1 MSMLTDIQPVNS
13 GIIALKTRGN
23 GFEPLFRERHVS
35 CTSLLSGGG
44 NFPPQPTFAGCPKT
58 QAYGFVRT
66 GLLWGPPYTCQ
77 KQETLCHWHQQAYG
91 FVRTGLLW
99 GPPYTCQKQETLC
112 HWHQYKHFDLGF
124 YKMKFFSSLP
134 GALLVWSGLSV
145 LTSHFLYNNYNKIF
159 ITFQVINDSAET

>member
-35 CTSLLSGGG
+35 YTSLDEPLNCFLLLSGGG

-66 GLLWGPPYTCQ
+66 GLLWGPPYTC
-77 KQETLCHWHQQAYG
+77 
-91 FVRTGLLW
+91 
-99 GPPYTCQKQETLC
+99 
-112 HWHQYKHFDLGF
+112 
-124 YKMKFFSSLP
+124 
-134 GALLVWSGLSV
+134 
-145 LTSHFLYNNYNKIF
+145 
-159 ITFQVINDSAET
+159 